1 MMSCHKILSVRVEV
15 SIRDENEDE
24 VEVEVVV
31 EGKEGKLTEKT
42 ALYGLYGHVK
52 VEGQTCRN

>member
-24 VEVEVVV
+24 VEVVV
-31 EGKEGKLTEKT
+31 EGKGRETNREDSSLWS
-42 ALYGLYGHVK
+42 LWSC
-52 VEGQTCRN
+52 QS

>member
-31 EGKEGKLTEKT
+31 EGKGRETNREDSSLWS
-42 ALYGLYGHVK
+42 LWSC
-52 VEGQTCRN
+52 QS